1 MSEVQSEAAAKKR
14 NPLRMVLGGVI
25 LVGVAAVL
33 YVIATASFKP
43 SGPADLT
50 EFKKGTLE
58 KLDVPAAPRAA
69 PDTVF
74 TSLDGKPATLADFK
88 GRVVVMNLWATWCA
102 PCVRALPEIEHFLKS
117 QPGWQGLGLAIDRK
131 EAVQEFLG
139 RLPLSLPLALG
150 GVQGLELGRQL
161 GNSQGGL
168 PFSVVFDAAG
178 QLFWRRLGA
187 LQAGE
192 LEAVAQAL
200 ASGRPAPE
208 AGKTGA

>member
-14 NPLRMVLGGVI
+14 NPVRIALGGVI

-58 KLDVPAAPRAA
+58 KLDVPATPRAA
-69 PDTVF
+69 PTTVF

-102 PCVRALPEIEHFLKS
+102 PCKAEMPTLAKLQAAYATQPLTVLPISVDRDSDLNLINEEMAANPPLKTYRD
-117 QPGWQGLGLAIDRK
+117 PGYK
-131 EAVQEFLG
+131 
-139 RLPLSLPLALG
+139 LSFAMDP
-150 GVQGLELGRQL
+150 R
-161 GNSQGGL
+161 
-168 PFSVVFDAAG
+168 AAG
-178 QLFWRRLGA
+178 YPTTVIYDRQGRERA
-187 LQAGE
+187 RMAGP
-192 LEAVAQAL
+192 ADW
-200 ASGRPAPE
+200 SGPE
-208 AGKTGA
+208 ARGIVEKLLAEK

>member
-1 MSEVQSEAAAKKR
+1 MNEVQSEAAAKKR
-14 NPLRMVLGGVI
+14 NPLRMALGGVI

-58 KLDVPAAPRAA
+58 KLDVPATPRAA

-102 PCVRALPEIEHFLKS
+102 PCKAEMPT
-117 QPGWQGLGLAIDRK
+117 LAK
-131 EAVQEFLG
+131 
-139 RLPLSLPLALG
+139 
-150 GVQGLELGRQL
+150 
-161 GNSQGGL
+161 
-168 PFSVVFDAAG
+168 
-178 QLFWRRLGA
+178 
-187 LQAGE
+187 LQATYATQPVTVLPITVDRDGDLNLVNE
-192 LEAVAQAL
+192 EMTRNAPLKAYRDPGYKMSFALEPKAGGFPTTVIYDRQGRERARMTGPADW
-200 ASGRPAPE
+200 SGPE
-208 AGKTGA
+208 AKGLVEKLLAEK

>member
-14 NPLRMVLGGVI
+14 NPVRLALGGVI

-33 YVIATASFKP
+33 YVIASASFKP

-58 KLDVPAAPRAA
+58 KLDVPATPRAA

-102 PCVRALPEIEHFLKS
+102 PCKAEMPTLAKLQAAYAAQPVTVLPITVDRDGDLNLVNEEMAANPPLKTYRD
-117 QPGWQGLGLAIDRK
+117 PGYK
-131 EAVQEFLG
+131 VSF
-139 RLPLSLPLALG
+139 
-150 GVQGLELGRQL
+150 
-161 GNSQGGL
+161 
-168 PFSVVFDAAG
+168 
-178 QLFWRRLGA
+178 A
-187 LQAGE
+187 LQPR
-192 LEAVAQAL
+192 AQGYPTTVIYDRQGRERARM
-200 ASGRPAPE
+200 SGPADWSGPE
-208 AGKTGA
+208 ARGIVEKLLAEK

>member
-14 NPLRMVLGGVI
+14 NPIRMALVGVI

-33 YVIATASFKP
+33 YVIASASFKP

-58 KLDVPAAPRAA
+58 KLDVPATPRAA

-102 PCVRALPEIEHFLKS
+102 PCKAEMPTLAKLQAAYAAQPVTVLPITVDRDGDLNLVHEEMTANPPLKTYRD
-117 QPGWQGLGLAIDRK
+117 PGYK
-131 EAVQEFLG
+131 VSF
-139 RLPLSLPLALG
+139 
-150 GVQGLELGRQL
+150 
-161 GNSQGGL
+161 
-168 PFSVVFDAAG
+168 
-178 QLFWRRLGA
+178 A
-187 LQAGE
+187 LQPR
-192 LEAVAQAL
+192 AQGYPTTVIYDRQGRERARM
-200 ASGRPAPE
+200 SGPADWSGPE
-208 AGKTGA
+208 ARGIVEKLLAEK

>member
-14 NPLRMVLGGVI
+14 NPMRMALGGVI

-33 YVIATASFKP
+33 YVIASASFKP

-58 KLDVPAAPRAA
+58 KLDVPATPRAA

-102 PCVRALPEIEHFLKS
+102 PCKAEMPTLAKLQAAYATQPVTVLPITVDRDGDLNLVNEEMAANPPLKTYRD
-117 QPGWQGLGLAIDRK
+117 PGYK
-131 EAVQEFLG
+131 VSF
-139 RLPLSLPLALG
+139 
-150 GVQGLELGRQL
+150 
-161 GNSQGGL
+161 
-168 PFSVVFDAAG
+168 
-178 QLFWRRLGA
+178 A
-187 LQAGE
+187 LQPRAQGYPTTVIYDRQGRERARMAGP
-192 LEAVAQAL
+192 ADW
-200 ASGRPAPE
+200 SGPE
-208 AGKTGA
+208 ARGIVEKLLAEK